1 MNTQEQPTEISVKWG
16 IFCIV
21 YIIFYKIIVFKGI
34 KNKFECMQLSYDV
47 GYWMQR
53 LIQYNKRTVPSF

>member
-1 MNTQEQPTEISVKWG
+1 MDTQEQPIEISVKWG

-21 YIIFYKIIVFKGI
+21 NIIFYQIIVFKGF
-34 KNKFECMQLSYDV
+34 KNKFERMQLSYDV

-53 LIQYNKRTVPSF
+53 L